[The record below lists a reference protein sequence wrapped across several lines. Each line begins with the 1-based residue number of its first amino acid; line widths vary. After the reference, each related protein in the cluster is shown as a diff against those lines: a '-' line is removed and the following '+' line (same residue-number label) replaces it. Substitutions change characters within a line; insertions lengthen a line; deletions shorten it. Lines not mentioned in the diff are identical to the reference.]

1 MEHNDTTKDY
11 VITALRIGL
20 QICVVI
26 IGWFIANLIN
36 DIKSNTSETNKK
48 FEELRTEF
56 NNAALNLSRKVDT
69 LNSYYHNHEYRIEV
83 IEKKVN

>member
-1 MEHNDTTKDY
+1 MEHNETMKDH
-11 VITALRIGL
+11 VIAALRIGL

-36 DIKSNTSETNKK
+36 DIKANTSETNKK
-48 FEELRTEF
+48 FEEIRAEF
-56 NNAALNLSRKVDT
+56 NNAANNLSRKVDT
-69 LNSYYHNHEYRIEV
+69 LNAYYHNHEYRIEV